1 MHVEGVIALVGAL
14 IFLAHFFTALFSRTR
29 IPDVLWLILIG
40 LLIGPVLHFT
50 TPASFGRVGPVF
62 TTITLVLLLFEGG
75 LDLGIDTLRQSLR
88 GTLVLTLLSFVLT
101 VFVASFATWRLAHLS
116 FLQSLTLGAIVGG
129 TSPAVV
135 IPLAAQLKM
144 GPQASATLFLES
156 ALGDVLSIIITL
168 ALVNTQQMGRLRLG
182 TLMGGLMASLLF
194 AVLIGTASA
203 FAWSTLLHRVRA
215 FEHTAFTTAAFLFLI
230 YGLVEY
236 LGFSGPISALA
247 FGATL
252 GNIRLLRRAIFRGSP
267 RLESAGLNLEERAF
281 LSEIVFLLKTFFFVY
296 IGLSV
301 ELTHGHAM
309 TSGLAIAI
317 LIYFARPVAVRLG
330 ASRAISRAD
339 ASRMAAL
346 APKGL
351 AAAVLA
357 QIGVEQSLPNAT
369 LVQNLIYAIIL
380 FTIIL
385 ATILV
390 FAQDRTAIGRF
401 YARLMACF
409 PANPVMADRGKEVE
423 IPAGSDGLG

>member
-29 IPDVLWLILIG
+29 IPDVLLLILIG
-40 LLIGPVLHFT
+40 LLIGPFLHFT

-75 LDLGIDTLRQSLR
+75 LDLGLDTLRQSLR
-88 GTLVLTLLSFVLT
+88 GTLVLTLLSFALT
-101 VFVASFATWRLAHLS
+101 VLVASLATWRLGHLEL
-116 FLQSLTLGAIVGG
+116 LQSLTLGTIVGG

-156 ALGDVLSIIITL
+156 AFGDVLSIIITL
-168 ALVNTQQMGRLRLG
+168 ALVDAQQIGSLRVG
-182 TLMGGLMASLLF
+182 SLMGGLMASLLF
-194 AVLIGTASA
+194 AIVIGAASA
-203 FAWSTLLHRVRA
+203 IAWSMLLRRVRA
-215 FEHTAFTTAAFLFLI
+215 FEHTAFTSAAFLFLI

-236 LGFSGPISALA
+236 LGFSGAISALV

-252 GNIRLLRRAIFRGSP
+252 GNIRFLREAIFQSSAP
-267 RLESAGLNLEERAF
+267 LESTGLNFEEKAF

-301 ELTHGHAM
+301 ELTEKHVM
-309 TSGLAIAI
+309 LSGFAIAV
-317 LIYFARPVAVRLG
+317 LIYFARPVAVHFG
-330 ASRAISRAD
+330 ASRAIPRAD

-357 QIGVEQSLPNAT
+357 QIGIERNLPNAT
-369 LVQNLIYAIIL
+369 TVQSLVYSIIL

-385 ATILV
+385 ATVLV
-390 FAQDRTAIGRF
+390 FAQDRTLIGRL
-401 YARLMACF
+401 YGRLMARF
-409 PANPVMADRGKEVE
+409 PADPGMAERGAEMQ
-423 IPAGSDGLG
+423 IPAG

>member
-14 IFLAHFFTALFSRTR
+14 IFLAHFFTGLFSRTR
-29 IPDVLWLILIG
+29 IPDVLLLILIG
-40 LLIGPVLHFT
+40 LLIGPVLHLT
-50 TPASFGRVGPVF
+50 TRTSFGRVGPVF

-75 LDLGIDTLRQSLR
+75 LDLGIDTLRKSLR
-88 GTLVLTLLSFVLT
+88 GTLVLTLLSFAFTVL
-101 VFVASFATWRLAHLS
+101 VASFATWRLAHLS

-168 ALVNTQQMGRLRLG
+168 ALVDSEQIGRLRLG
-182 TLMGGLMASLLF
+182 TLMGGLLASLLF
-194 AVLIGTASA
+194 ATLIGVASA
-203 FAWSTLLHRVRA
+203 FVWSMLLHRVRN

-236 LGFSGPISALA
+236 LGFSGPVSALA

-252 GNIRLLRRAIFRGSP
+252 GNIGFFRSVTFRVAAP
-267 RLESAGLNLEERAF
+267 VESVGLNFEERAF
-281 LSEIVFLLKTFFFVY
+281 LSEVVFLLKTFFFVY

-301 ELTHGHAM
+301 ELTQRRLMA
-309 TSGLAIAI
+309 SGLAITA
-317 LIYFARPVAVRLG
+317 LIYLVRLLAVRLG
-330 ASRAISRAD
+330 ASRAIPRAD

-357 QIGVEQSLPNAT
+357 SVGVEQGLPNAF
-369 LVQNLIYAIIL
+369 LAQNLVYSIIL
-380 FTIIL
+380 LTIIL
-385 ATILV
+385 ATVLV
-390 FAQDRTAIGRF
+390 FLQDRTPIGRM
-401 YARLMACF
+401 YGRLMACF
-409 PANPVMADRGKEVE
+409 PAGLAPADKPIEVQV
-423 IPAGSDGLG
+423 PAG